1 MLASLDAINIVMDA
15 AEVAQRQALTA
26 TSDAATR
33 AVSERYGEEA
43 GEATGNAIATA
54 GHVAG
59 TAWNVVKIRKAINPA
74 SAVKN
79 ASKIR

>member
-1 MLASLDAINIVMDA
+1 MSLCVYN
-15 AEVAQRQALTA
+15 EKN
-26 TSDAATR
+26 
-33 AVSERYGEEA
+33 RYGEEA